1 MPGGGD
7 TLRLPAAWRHPVVGP
22 TPTGSC
28 WRTRQ
33 SPPNPLARFRAAATV
48 RCLKNQACSDRS
60 GRAAPVAPETALPA
74 HLTVCKATAPD
85 GAVVC
90 PSAATPAACFP
101 LWTFRGL
108 KRPQHVSAVQGKMYQ
123 PQNFLPQASKTF
135 ASAPGQ
141 LPRAVAV
148 AAPSERSTAGRNP
161 EEVDGRRGFRPS
173 GEQPVGPAT

>member
-1 MPGGGD
+1 
-7 TLRLPAAWRHPVVGP
+7 
-22 TPTGSC
+22 
-28 WRTRQ
+28 
-33 SPPNPLARFRAAATV
+33 
-48 RCLKNQACSDRS
+48 
-60 GRAAPVAPETALPA
+60 
-74 HLTVCKATAPD
+74 LTVCKETAPD

-108 KRPQHVSAVQGKMYQ
+108 KRPQHVSAVQGEMYQ

-173 GEQPVGPAT
+173 GGAIGRPGDLIQQKETFS